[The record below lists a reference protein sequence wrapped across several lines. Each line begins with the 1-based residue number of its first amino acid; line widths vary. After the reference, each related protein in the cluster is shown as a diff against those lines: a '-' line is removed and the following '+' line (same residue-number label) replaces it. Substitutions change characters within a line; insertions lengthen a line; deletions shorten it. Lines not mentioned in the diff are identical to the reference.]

1 MSLILLQPSLL
12 PRTRTELTMAAP
24 GPAHRRL
31 ALDVVAGSS
40 GDALEQ
46 LRMLPA
52 TATGMGFARRRD
64 LDDGDVAYTYDGRF
78 REYDAYFD
86 VVRVDEPYEGVLAH
100 GMLLAYRSLLEE
112 AGACGTRLSWQ
123 EWTDLC
129 EGLRAMLAELVG
141 VDIDVDVQ
149 RVPMGVPAV
158 LRGTLDPHRRWR
170 VGHHLFFAL
179 TQALIVSLQMLRD
192 ALRREDDEAAV
203 HALRLARKLLRGSSA
218 AFVFSSEFGPGQYHV
233 AVRPSMEP
241 PHVSAGFTGL
251 HSPDH
256 HYLVKLFARV
266 RGDLRSMS
274 PRVAE
279 EHAEFLRALGSTY
292 EAHKYVCGRF
302 GGEHGTSLR
311 VSESSAVAA
320 TQVIHALKLARTKLV
335 RKP

>member
-1 MSLILLQPSLL
+1 MSLVLLQPPLL
-12 PRTRTELTMAAP
+12 PRSRDELAMAAP
-24 GPAHRRL
+24 GSAHRRL
-31 ALDVVAGSS
+31 ALDVVGGASS
-40 GDALEQ
+40 DALEQ

-52 TATGMGFARRRD
+52 TATGMGFARCRQV
-64 LDDGDVAYTYDGRF
+64 DDKGDVAYKYDSRF

-86 VVRVDEPYEGVLAH
+86 VIRVDQPYEGVLAH
-100 GMLLAYRSLLEE
+100 GLLLAYRSLLEE
-112 AGACGTRLSWQ
+112 AGACGTRLSWR

-141 VDIDVDVQ
+141 VDLDAERPPVS
-149 RVPMGVPAV
+149 VPTV

-179 TQALIVSLQMLRD
+179 TQALIVALQTLRD
-192 ALRREDDEAAV
+192 ALNKGDDDASV
-203 HALRLARKLLRGSSA
+203 HALRLARKLLRASSA
-218 AFVFSSEFGPGQYHV
+218 AFVFASEFGPGQYHV

-256 HYLVKLFARV
+256 HYLVRLFGRV
-266 RGDLRSMS
+266 RNDLGSMS

-279 EHAEFLRALGSTY
+279 QHAEFIRALESTY

-302 GGEHGTSLR
+302 GGETGTSLR
-311 VSESSAVAA
+311 VSEASALAA